1 MRLNDNMPSR
11 HRSQAAPR
19 PPRSQLNR
27 VYAAIADPTR
37 RAIPVPRDR
46 VFDAWLDPASLAR
59 WMGTGE
65 GAAVT
70 ALEPKVGGKFRIV
83 MRHRGGEVEHWGEY
97 VAIDRPSFLSFT
109 WLSVNTDHRPTLVT
123 VELLERDDSTE
134 LILTHRQLPPS
145 QVDSHRRGWTAIVAA
160 LERTLT
166 S

>member
-1 MRLNDNMPSR
+1 MSPTHDSTDALQIR
-11 HRSQAAPR
+11 
-19 PPRSQLNR
+19 R
-27 VYAAIADPTR
+27 VL
-37 RAIPVPRDR
+37 PVPRDR

-65 GAAVT
+65 GAVVT

>member
-1 MRLNDNMPSR
+1 MSATDDASDVLRIR
-11 HRSQAAPR
+11 
-19 PPRSQLNR
+19 R
-27 VYAAIADPTR
+27 VL
-37 RAIPVPRDR
+37 PVPRDR

-65 GAAVT
+65 GAEVT

-97 VAIDRPSFLSFT
+97 LAIDRPSLLSFT

-123 VELLERDDSTE
+123 VELLERPDGTE
-134 LILTHRQLPPS
+134 LILTHRQLPPN
-145 QVDSHRRGWTAIVAA
+145 QVDAHRRGWTAIVAA
-160 LERTLT
+160 LERTLK